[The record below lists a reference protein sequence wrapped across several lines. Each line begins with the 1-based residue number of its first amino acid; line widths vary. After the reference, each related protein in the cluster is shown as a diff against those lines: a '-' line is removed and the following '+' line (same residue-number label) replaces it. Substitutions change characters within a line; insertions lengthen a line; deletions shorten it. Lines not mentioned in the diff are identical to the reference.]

1 MKKLLT
7 ALLSLGAF
15 FLVNSLHAQD
25 LKTYLPLFKSL
36 NKGERVQFLANLK
49 DLTNKVN
56 LADQLQDD
64 IFKDLRAGLPV
75 TNPTEGIDSILQAWS
90 IGRTQLSATLLGNQ
104 NEFDSLE
111 IAAIMGGYD
120 QANAAWLQNLKLIQG
135 GFTDFKDSL
144 QVDPNTLVEAEAAYE
159 DASITMQT
167 NLDQQY
173 QDFASIFLSTSNQSN
188 ERPWEVIVDK
198 LLNDF
203 GALEIGAGLQS
214 VFATYYNEAP
224 DSTTAML
231 VRFGSAPNYSQLWGA
246 EWNAWV
252 SFKGST
258 ESQSS
263 ENFSPNTNGFQ
274 SLLAGGNVSFQYRPE
289 LPFAKGVMR
298 LITGVGA
305 NVGAYM
311 PARINPNKPASLN
324 NQGKT
329 TGFGPE
335 VRLGFAV
342 NAGKVSFYGYSN
354 HSKGYVLRCPDY
366 PFDSWQVVSGIQWQ
380 TLHLRLLHG
389 HTNWAV
395 GDNRSANYNEVSM
408 SVRIR

>member
-25 LKTYLPLFKSL
+25 LKTHLPLFKSL
-36 NKGERVQFLANLK
+36 SKSERVQFLASLK
-49 DLTNKVN
+49 DLTNKIQ

-64 IFKDLRAGLPV
+64 VFKDLRNGLPV

-90 IGRTQLSATLLGNQ
+90 VGKTELSAILLGNPS
-104 NEFDSLE
+104 EFDSSE
-111 IAAIMGGYD
+111 IASILGGFD
-120 QANAAWLQNLKLIQG
+120 QANSSWLQNLKAIQG

-144 QVDPNTLVEAEAAYE
+144 QVDPNTLADAESTYEAA
-159 DASITMQT
+159 STTMQT

-173 QDFASIFLSTSNQSN
+173 QDLTNIFLIAANQSN
-188 ERPWEVIVDK
+188 ERPWDVVVNQF
-198 LLNDF
+198 LNDF

-214 VFATYYNEAP
+214 VFATYYDEAP
-224 DSTTAML
+224 DSATAML
-231 VRFGSAPNYSQLWGA
+231 VRFGTAPDYNQLWGA

-258 ESQSS
+258 TSQNS
-263 ENFSPNTNGFQ
+263 ENPSQNTNGLQ

-289 LPFAKGVMR
+289 VPFAKGVMR

-311 PARINPNKPASLN
+311 PARINPDKPTSFN

-380 TLHLRLLHG
+380 ALHLRMLHG
-389 HTNWAV
+389 HTNWAI
-395 GDNRSANYNEVSM
+395 GDNRSARYNEVSM
-408 SVRIR
+408 SIRIK

>member
-7 ALLSLGAF
+7 TLLSLGAF

-25 LKTYLPLFKSL
+25 LKTHLPLFKSL

-49 DLTNKVN
+49 DLTNKVH
-56 LADQLQDD
+56 LADQLQEDV
-64 IFKDLRAGLPV
+64 FKDLRNGLPV

-90 IGRTQLSATLLGNQ
+90 VGRTELSAILLRNQ
-104 NEFDSLE
+104 SEFDSLE

-120 QANAAWLQNLKLIQG
+120 QANSSWLQNLKAIQG

-144 QVDPNTLVEAEAAYE
+144 QVDPNTLAEAEATYE
-159 DASITMQT
+159 AASNTMQT

-173 QDFASIFLSTSNQSN
+173 QDFTNIFLSTSNQSN
-188 ERPWEVIVDK
+188 ERPWDVIVNK

-214 VFATYYNEAP
+214 VFATYYDEAP

-231 VRFGSAPNYSQLWGA
+231 VRFGSAPDYNQLWGA

-252 SFKGST
+252 SFKGSST
-258 ESQSS
+258 SQNS
-263 ENFSPNTNGFQ
+263 ENLSQNTDGFQ

-289 LPFAKGVMR
+289 IPFTKGVMR

-311 PARINPNKPASLN
+311 PARINPDKPASFN

-342 NAGKVSFYGYSN
+342 NAGKISFYGYSN

-380 TLHLRLLHG
+380 ALHLRMLHG

-408 SVRIR
+408 SVRIK